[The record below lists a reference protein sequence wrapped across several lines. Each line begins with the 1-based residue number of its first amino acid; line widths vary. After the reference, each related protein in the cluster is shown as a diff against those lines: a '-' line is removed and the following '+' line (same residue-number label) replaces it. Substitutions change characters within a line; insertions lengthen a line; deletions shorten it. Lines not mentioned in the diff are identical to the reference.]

1 MSFRE
6 IYSRLKSWKR
16 GSNESFSSVVKRVL
30 LNLSSRAIAVILKV
44 FPTFAL
50 RFFNHNLMC
59 RRFSFAVTS
68 SELSADEFLT
78 FDEDQASL
86 ARAAG
91 LSVWKGKNA
100 QHA

>member
-68 SELSADEFLT
+68 SELT
-78 FDEDQASL
+78 FDEDQANL
-86 ARAAG
+86 TRAAG
-91 LSVWKGKNA
+91 LPVWKGKNA
-100 QHA
+100 QSS